1 MFFDVADIFESK
13 WSNDE
18 SGGELEVLTCGLRP
32 SGESDGTNQRDAEVW
47 QQYGLSSRPSGPDG
61 DGLCQALTAEI
72 GGKRAVVATRD
83 TRGPACHGA
92 LNAGDVA
99 LWSVG
104 KNAVRCN
111 ADGSIALLKQ
121 GEEEDSGLVI
131 DKDGALSI
139 FTPFGIIQLNAD
151 GFAVILKEG
160 GVALSMSPKDITLL
174 GPKCSIS
181 TGTVALGVGAAVPLG
196 LQPTVVPTGTV
207 SPAFAVTK
215 PTPNIFV

>member
-1 MFFDVADIFESK
+1 
-13 WSNDE
+13 
-18 SGGELEVLTCGLRP
+18 
-32 SGESDGTNQRDAEVW
+32 VW
-47 QQYGLSSRPSGPDG
+47 QQYGFTSRPAAPDG
-61 DGLCQALTAEI
+61 DGKCQALTANI
-72 GGKRAVVATRD
+72 RGMRAVVATRD
-83 TRGPACHGA
+83 TRGPASHGA

-99 LWSVG
+99 LWSIG

-121 GEEEDSGLVI
+121 GAEEDSGIVI

-160 GVALSMSPKDITLL
+160 GVSLSLSPKDITLL

>member
-13 WSNDE
+13 WSADE
-18 SGGELEVLTCGLRP
+18 AGGEAEVLTCSLREA
-32 SGESDGTNQRDAEVW
+32 GEADGTNERDAEVW
-47 QQYGLSSRPSGPDG
+47 GQYGFTSRPKAPDE
-61 DGLCQALTAEI
+61 DGKCQALTSMV
-72 GGKRAVVATRD
+72 GGRKAVIATRD
-83 TRGPACHGA
+83 TRGPANHGA
-92 LNAGDVA
+92 LKEGDVA
-99 LWSVG
+99 MWSVG

-121 GEEEDSGLVI
+121 GESEDSGIVI

-160 GVALSMSPKDITLL
+160 GTCLSLTKSDITLS
-174 GPKCSIS
+174 GTKCSLSAGVI
-181 TGTVALGVGAAVPLG
+181 ALGVGAAVPLAV
-196 LQPTVVPTGTV
+196 QPTVVPTGTI
-207 SPAFAVTK
+207 SPAFAATK